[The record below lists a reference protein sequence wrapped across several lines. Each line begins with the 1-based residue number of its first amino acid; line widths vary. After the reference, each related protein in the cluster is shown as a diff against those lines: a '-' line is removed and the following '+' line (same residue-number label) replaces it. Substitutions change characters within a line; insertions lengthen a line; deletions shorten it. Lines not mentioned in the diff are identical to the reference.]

1 MSLSSIGLALMV
13 SVTAQ
18 VGSDPNLYQEQTWEA
33 PTHDEINN
41 CAAMAQSLNVGFDYL
56 IAQGLNRD
64 WQIKTATCEV
74 YLLDEPPEDQAEIRP
89 AAKKVSF
96 KF

>member
-18 VGSDPNLYQEQTWEA
+18 VGSDPNLYQEQSWEA

-56 IAQGLNRD
+56 IAQGLNKD

-74 YLLDEPPEDQAEIRP
+74 YLLDEAPEDQVEIKP
-89 AAKKVSF
+89 SAKKVSF